1 MNITIL
7 KLIISSRLSAVWL
20 IFLLSLPLLSF
31 SQGLIV
37 KGVVTETSTGAPL
50 PGVNVFVEGTTNGTI
65 TDFDGNYQIEVE
77 QGEILNFSFLGFITE
92 KRTVEST
99 TIDVQLKEDSGKLDE
114 VVVIGYGTT
123 TVKDATGSVSSVSE
137 KDFNKGNI
145 VTPENLLSGRVAG
158 LSINTG
164 GAPGSGSTIRIR
176 GGASLGASNDPL
188 IVINGLP
195 VDNNTIGGSRSVLST
210 INPND
215 IKSFSV
221 LKDASAT
228 AIYGSRASNGV
239 IIITTKQGGS
249 QFRVNFDT
257 QFGINTLPRK
267 VDVFTADEFRELV
280 SEERPD
286 LLSLLGDGNTDWQ
299 EEIYRTSLNSSQNLS
314 VSGSIF
320 KNTPARL
327 SLGRTI
333 QEGLRLT
340 SKFERNNVSLTLNPK
355 LFDNHLK
362 ISLSANGTYEK
373 NRFAPGEE
381 GNAITFDPTQPVYD
395 VDSPFGGFFQYTN
408 INDDNVLN
416 IEDLTPDAPFNPVA
430 NILQRND
437 QSEVKR
443 FFGNIKFDYQFHFFP
458 DLSAVVNLG
467 YDEQRSDG

>member
-164 GAPGSGSTIRIR
+164 GAPGSGRR
-176 GGASLGASNDPL
+176 
-188 IVINGLP
+188 
-195 VDNNTIGGSRSVLST
+195 R
-210 INPND
+210 
-215 IKSFSV
+215 
-221 LKDASAT
+221 
-228 AIYGSRASNGV
+228 
-239 IIITTKQGGS
+239 
-249 QFRVNFDT
+249 
-257 QFGINTLPRK
+257 
-267 VDVFTADEFRELV
+267 
-280 SEERPD
+280 
-286 LLSLLGDGNTDWQ
+286 
-299 EEIYRTSLNSSQNLS
+299 
-314 VSGSIF
+314 
-320 KNTPARL
+320 
-327 SLGRTI
+327 
-333 QEGLRLT
+333 
-340 SKFERNNVSLTLNPK
+340 
-355 LFDNHLK
+355 
-362 ISLSANGTYEK
+362 
-373 NRFAPGEE
+373 
-381 GNAITFDPTQPVYD
+381 
-395 VDSPFGGFFQYTN
+395 
-408 INDDNVLN
+408 
-416 IEDLTPDAPFNPVA
+416 
-430 NILQRND
+430 
-437 QSEVKR
+437 
-443 FFGNIKFDYQFHFFP
+443 
-458 DLSAVVNLG
+458 
-467 YDEQRSDG
+467 